1 VDYSDII
8 SMAAMRPPSGPPFP
22 DRMINP
28 VRLNSF
34 FEIL

>member
-1 VDYSDII
+1 
-8 SMAAMRPPSGPPFP
+8 MAAMRPPSGPPFP

-34 FEIL
+34 FEII